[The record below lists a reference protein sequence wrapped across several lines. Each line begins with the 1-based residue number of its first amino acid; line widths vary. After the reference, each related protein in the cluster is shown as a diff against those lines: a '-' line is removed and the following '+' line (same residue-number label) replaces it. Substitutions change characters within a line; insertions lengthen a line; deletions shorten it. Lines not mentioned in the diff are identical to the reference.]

1 MKTCGPFAVVDAI
14 REGDMAENDSI
25 QAHVS
30 FARCLTNERFFD
42 RFYEH
47 FMTSHP
53 DVKPRFAHTDMEKQR
68 HLLRH
73 GVASALK
80 FANEESVMTRSAINR
95 IRESYDH
102 QHLDIKPELYDF
114 WLDSLMKTVAESGP
128 EFTPTLDR
136 LWRDELAPA
145 ISYIKAGY

>member
-1 MKTCGPFAVVDAI
+1 
-14 REGDMAENDSI
+14 MAEDDSM
-25 QAHVS
+25 QVHAS

-42 RFYEH
+42 RFYEY
-47 FMTSHP
+47 FMASHP
-53 DVKPRFAHTDMEKQR
+53 DVKPRFANTNMEMQK

-80 FANEESVMTRSAINR
+80 FANEDSVMARAAINR
-95 IRESYDH
+95 IRESHDH
-102 QHLDIKPELYDF
+102 QHLNINPELYDF
-114 WLDSLMKTVAESGP
+114 WLESLMKTVAESDP
-128 EFTPTLDR
+128 EFTTVLGK